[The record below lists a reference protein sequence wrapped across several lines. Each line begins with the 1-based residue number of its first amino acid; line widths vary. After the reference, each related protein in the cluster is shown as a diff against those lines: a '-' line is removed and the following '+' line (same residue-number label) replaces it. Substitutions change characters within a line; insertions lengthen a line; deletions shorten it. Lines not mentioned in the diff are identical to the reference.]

1 MAEAFHH
8 EVGGLAMELLLRIAS
23 FLTWHQ
29 TRAFWS
35 VLPMVTDSTASSD
48 KAWLAL
54 VAARTASFGHEE
66 AFLADLTTLK
76 DAKPY
81 QPLLA
86 AYTELFPS
94 VVKSALAHRYS
105 PNRMLEHVFA
115 TDDAALLRLLFET
128 HRFIHLEPST
138 LTNVVDR
145 RARQCLEVILA
156 EAAKGEKAH
165 VRLEVPR
172 QPQQPQSE
180 AASFPPLQRSNTS
193 SKAVVDFDRY
203 PQRLLW
209 RAALTRDSKICKLVL
224 NYLAEG
230 SKLAADYDPEAF
242 KLQRWAACCGAACG
256 QSSLLAFCGPL
267 LADEV
272 ARVSFKV
279 TTDSRYGQEE
289 LEFTDAPLAVVAA
302 LRGHAQ
308 AVETMAR
315 SGADMMLC
323 TSRGLTAL
331 DAARH
336 PEHSAELRAKLES
349 IILAPPGT
357 LPPLSVRGS
366 RPGSRIGSRPGSSQR
381 RSRSSASIGGGEG
394 LALALAAASAA
405 AAAARMLNGT
415 AAWEAEPMEAAVRRG
430 DVKALRSLVSRGA
443 RLQQSDLMAAVNSGD
458 LDMLAIV
465 QQECQGADGTVEY
478 RKMMRQTAAQ
488 IRADR
493 REIVEA
499 DRRRSESLPRP
510 SSGSGALRRA
520 GESSLRLPAI
530 GAGRKFVSP

>member
-1 MAEAFHH
+1 
-8 EVGGLAMELLLRIAS
+8 
-23 FLTWHQ
+23 
-29 TRAFWS
+29 
-35 VLPMVTDSTASSD
+35 VTDSTASSD
-48 KAWLAL
+48 KAWRAL

-128 HRFIHLEPST
+128 HRCIHLEPST

-172 QPQQPQSE
+172 QPQNE
-180 AASFPPLQRSNTS
+180 AAQRSNTS

-209 RAALTRDSKICKLVL
+209 RAALSRDSKICKLVL

-230 SKLAADYDPEAF
+230 IKIAADNDPEAF

-289 LEFTDAPLAVVAA
+289 LEFEDAPLAVVAA

-308 AVETMAR
+308 AVETIAR

-349 IILAPPGT
+349 IILAPPGSSWLWCGSHQT
-357 LPPLSVRGS
+357 PGDGLFVLPPLART
-366 RPGSRIGSRPGSSQR
+366 PG
-381 RSRSSASIGGGEG
+381 
-394 LALALAAASAA
+394 
-405 AAAARMLNGT
+405 
-415 AAWEAEPMEAAVRRG
+415 
-430 DVKALRSLVSRGA
+430 
-443 RLQQSDLMAAVNSGD
+443 
-458 LDMLAIV
+458 
-465 QQECQGADGTVEY
+465 
-478 RKMMRQTAAQ
+478 
-488 IRADR
+488 
-493 REIVEA
+493 
-499 DRRRSESLPRP
+499 
-510 SSGSGALRRA
+510 
-520 GESSLRLPAI
+520 
-530 GAGRKFVSP
+530 